1 MKPPLPRR
9 PLPLHPVGPVCSGAR
24 GSVLLAALLGAL
36 VLSGCETLSQVPQ
49 VELVPAPR
57 TLDFPQA
64 QAAPAAPLNG
74 SLFAAATFRPAFE
87 DHRARQVGDVLTI
100 QIRENINARQ
110 GSTSAVNR
118 NSEIRA
124 GITDMPFVGQ
134 SLLRNLN
141 TAANSDIKLNESGGE
156 TNVDNEFTGSI
167 TAVVTQVLPNGH
179 LVVVGDKQLGV
190 NQNVDVLQFSGTVDP
205 RTIRPGNTVEST
217 QVANVRVLSRGRG
230 AQADAHTFG
239 WLARFFLTLMPF

>member
-1 MKPPLPRR
+1 MNPLLPRR
-9 PLPLHPVGPVCSGAR
+9 PMAVHFARPVRSGPR
-24 GSVLLAALLGAL
+24 GSVLLVTLLGAL

-49 VELVPAPR
+49 VDLVPAPR

-74 SLFAAATFRPAFE
+74 SLFAAATFRPGFE
-87 DHRARQVGDVLTI
+87 DHRARLVGDVLTI
-100 QIRENINARQ
+100 QISERV
-110 GSTSAVNR
+110 SATQESATTVNR
-118 NSEIRA
+118 NSELSAGVSAFPLARA
-124 GITDMPFVGQ
+124 RELGR
-134 SLLRNLN
+134 LR
-141 TAANSDIKLNESGGE
+141 TAAETENSFNADGSTEA
-156 TNVDNEFTGSI
+156 THTFAGSI

-179 LVVVGDKQLGV
+179 LVVVGEKQIGV

-205 RTIRPGNTVEST
+205 RTIRPGNTVQST

>member
-1 MKPPLPRR
+1 M
-9 PLPLHPVGPVCSGAR
+9 
-24 GSVLLAALLGAL
+24 
-36 VLSGCETLSQVPQ
+36 
-49 VELVPAPR
+49 
-57 TLDFPQA
+57 
-64 QAAPAAPLNG
+64 
-74 SLFAAATFRPAFE
+74 
-87 DHRARQVGDVLTI
+87 LTI

-179 LVVVGDKQLGV
+179 LVVVGDKQVGV

-205 RTIRPGNTVEST
+205 RTIRPGNTVQST

-230 AQADAHTFG
+230 AQALSLIHI
-239 WLARFFLTLMPF
+239 